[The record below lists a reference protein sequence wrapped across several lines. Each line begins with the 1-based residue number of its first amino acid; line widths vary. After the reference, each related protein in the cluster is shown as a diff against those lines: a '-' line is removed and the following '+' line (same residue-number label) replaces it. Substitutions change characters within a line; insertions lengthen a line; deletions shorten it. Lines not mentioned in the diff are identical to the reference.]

1 MRTLTSVPC
10 DLIGRYTTVHRY
22 YSGGGTMKKE
32 FFWGALIGAG
42 VALLVAPKTGRETR
56 EQIRGMAGTVKD
68 KADDYYDQVKEAVAC
83 TLENAKGL
91 LDEKKQLIT
100 DAVQA
105 GIATYEQKKQ
115 ERATISGQE
124 RPAPP
129 M

>member
-1 MRTLTSVPC
+1 
-10 DLIGRYTTVHRY
+10 
-22 YSGGGTMKKE
+22 MKKE

-83 TLENAKGL
+83 TLENTKGL

-105 GIATYEQKKQ
+105 GIAMYEQKKQ
-115 ERATISGQE
+115 EKATTSGQE